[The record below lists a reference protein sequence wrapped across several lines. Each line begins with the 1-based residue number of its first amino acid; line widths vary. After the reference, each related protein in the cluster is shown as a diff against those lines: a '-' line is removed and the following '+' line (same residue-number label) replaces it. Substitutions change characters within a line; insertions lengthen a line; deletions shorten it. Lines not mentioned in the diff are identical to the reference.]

1 MTTSNKKL
9 RIGIVGCGAIGTQ
22 LAEFIERELKGY
34 FVLSC
39 LYDIIPDKAFSL
51 AKKLKSRPNILG
63 LNRLISYSDIIIE
76 AASVFCAKD
85 LINKAYNRRKIIF
98 IISTG
103 VFVKY
108 PGTLKKIR
116 FFKKVIVPSGAIC
129 GIDGIS
135 SLSLS
140 KIKSLKLITSKPPS
154 SLKGI
159 KFLERKNIDV
169 IKLKKEKVLF
179 KGNIK
184 EAIEYFPK
192 NINVA
197 ATLFLASHFNNIEVV
212 IKVNPHIKRNTHHI
226 EVVSDKGKLYITL
239 ENVPSKTNPKTSA
252 ITILSAKN
260 TLKRFTDTLLVGG

>member
-1 MTTSNKKL
+1 MKILNRKL
-9 RIGIVGCGAIGTQ
+9 NVGIAGCGAIGTQ
-22 LAEFIERELKGY
+22 LAEFIEEQLESYFTLKG
-34 FVLSC
+34 
-39 LYDIIPDKAFSL
+39 LYDIVSDKAFSL
-51 AKKLKSRPNILG
+51 AKKLKGKPDILG
-63 LNRLISYSDIIIE
+63 LNRLISSSDFIIE
-76 AASVFCAKD
+76 SASVFCARD
-85 LINKAYNRRKIIF
+85 LIYKACNKGKIVF

-108 PGTLKKIR
+108 PAILEKAR
-116 FFKKVIVPSGAIC
+116 SFKKVIVPSGAIC

-159 KFLERKNIDV
+159 KFLEQNNIDV
-169 IKLKKEKVLF
+169 SRIRKEKVIF
-179 KGNIK
+179 KGRIK
-184 EAIEYFPK
+184 DAIERFPK

-197 ATLFLASHFNNIEVV
+197 ATLFLASRFNKIEVI
-212 IKVNPHIKRNTHHI
+212 IKVNPHMRKNTHHI
-226 EVVSDKGKLYITL
+226 ELISDKGKLSITL
-239 ENVPSKTNPKTSA
+239 ENVPSKINPKTSA

>member
-34 FVLSC
+34 FVLRG

-63 LNRLISYSDIIIE
+63 LNRLISYSDFIIE
-76 AASVFCAKD
+76 AASVVCAKD
-85 LINKAYNRRKIIF
+85 LIYKAHNRGKIILV
-98 IISTG
+98 ISTG

-108 PGTLKKIR
+108 PAVLKKIR
-116 FFKKVIVPSGAIC
+116 FFEKVIIPSGAIC

-154 SLKGI
+154 SLKGVE
-159 KFLERKNIDV
+159 FLERNNIDV
-169 IKLKKEKVLF
+169 SKIKREKIVF
-179 KGNIK
+179 KGKIS

-197 ATLFLASHFNNIEVV
+197 ATLFLASRFNNIEVI

-239 ENVPSKTNPKTSA
+239 ENVPSETNPKTSA
-252 ITILSAKN
+252 ITNLSAKN